1 MGSAFSRSAK
11 APQDNMSHN
20 APSYRPPSPQQP
32 PSTVPQPR
40 NASSDILQLR
50 AAALRSSRARSQ
62 DPRPPA
68 LAEIFGAAPPASTT
82 GMSSQQAPARLERI
96 SKPKPSLADRIGK
109 PNLSPV
115 APDDREEGEI
125 SDDEYEPPGGE
136 GSMLARR
143 IGGTRVTPVQ
153 AAFNGIRSKAMH
165 HIERSSAGAPSSRPG
180 RSTSRFE
187 PAATSLDGVFPRHR
201 VPSLPVHE
209 PSPPPQTPPPPSDTV
224 LPSPRIQTPPL
235 PSTSVDLV
243 PSTPPRSPSLPPRE
257 QVVEAATLPLPLQE
271 ERYPEAKTPP
281 LSPQE
286 EIFEAK
292 TPPLAPNFAP
302 SSLPNSPPG
311 TPPLSP
317 TFEFSD
323 SKETWTRPPTPE
335 FEGAAEEEQGER
347 TWDNEDALLNE
358 EDPLELGSP
367 LAAPAS
373 NAPEE
378 ENDDYMDIIRNLLY
392 EGVDPEVLIARG
404 APPEHVMAVCREI
417 VQGTRERNDF
427 GEQETPDVDY
437 SREASMAYA
446 IEPSE
451 GTVPSSE
458 NMVDDEMLGE
468 SPESEATVEPLAY
481 RVDSA
486 QSSANV
492 ESPRPEAPGSP
503 EPQFPTPMLLP
514 PSQPIVDAVNE
525 VPLESRSSPRLEN
538 LLPPSLPVPD
548 IPPASSSASSGDQ
561 PAQSAQP
568 APSTLPIGLASL
580 PPRPTNNLP
589 PSGSTSQ
596 SPVPSVQL
604 PMPSSPANRQQPSKK
619 KKKKKKGNQ
628 EGARA
633 NAAANAS
640 TGAGPGPSTM
650 SNQAISQANQ
660 TGPSQPPQPSQ
671 PHPHPP
677 PPTKPPKMTKM
688 TKKEKKAA
696 RAQAAAAAAAASTL
710 TSHSGPAGL
719 PPRPAV
725 YPESH
730 HAAAYI
736 QDPYAM
742 YPAHLQ
748 PQMQTH
754 LQHQYQSQ
762 RQPQPDLPLAFQ
774 QPAVFDM
781 NVEVPVAPLV
791 QGQPPPPQTAAPP
804 LPPGSPPADLQTVL
818 SESKRKVLESMRR
831 RKEASVQPS
840 APVTP
845 ALEAP
850 ALTSS
855 RGSTTPAIQSAELH
869 STGMSIGTGGLDRS
883 VQEEAAALE
892 REFLSMHMSGAS
904 IASHADPKSVTQSR
918 SMSMEMDVDVDMEID
933 EPEEGEILVM
943 SPRVSAPAPALT
955 PAPASALP
963 PILSTSAT
971 VPERPASAGGNLPVR
986 RGIKRAHAED
996 LNESRTVSAP
1006 AARPPLAARRLFCAP
1021 LRPHQLKISLDED
1034 SDSGD
1039 SDDEGDDDDEERRR
1053 IEADEKQRK
1062 LEEEIARLKAQIAM
1076 KKRRKLQSGQASGA
1090 VTPTATDTGSNADM
1104 EVQETSTPQDQGNL
1118 NIVKSAVI
1126 QSIGKPKG
1134 EGPVRSSTPADIKQ
1148 LTQELALKEAQKE
1161 AHEEVMQVH
1170 APVAGVTFP
1179 QDSAITESVVA
1190 MPDAENDE
1198 VAFKVGGSNDHTA
1211 ISSASQTS
1219 QPSTLTIEHPTSQ
1232 SQQLSFHTY
1241 KPILSHYPELSR
1253 TLAHLSS
1260 SSSMAASSSSL
1271 DPFLNVDQGLLDSIM
1286 LTNRSQTDPSVT
1298 LCSAEV
1304 GGGKC
1309 ADRNCLALHLNK
1321 TLIPS
1326 DEDLVEYVFESIT
1339 APQGRI
1345 GNADKAKEK
1354 IRIAVK
1360 LAKNSLATVSG
1371 GLERRQDHS
1380 AQPDSNEQ
1388 YKKLLEKVGQ
1398 ILQG

>member
-1 MGSAFSRSAK
+1 M
-11 APQDNMSHN
+11 
-20 APSYRPPSPQQP
+20 
-32 PSTVPQPR
+32 
-40 NASSDILQLR
+40 
-50 AAALRSSRARSQ
+50 
-62 DPRPPA
+62 
-68 LAEIFGAAPPASTT
+68 
-82 GMSSQQAPARLERI
+82 
-96 SKPKPSLADRIGK
+96 
-109 PNLSPV
+109 
-115 APDDREEGEI
+115 
-125 SDDEYEPPGGE
+125 
-136 GSMLARR
+136 
-143 IGGTRVTPVQ
+143 
-153 AAFNGIRSKAMH
+153 
-165 HIERSSAGAPSSRPG
+165 
-180 RSTSRFE
+180 
-187 PAATSLDGVFPRHR
+187 
-201 VPSLPVHE
+201 
-209 PSPPPQTPPPPSDTV
+209 
-224 LPSPRIQTPPL
+224 

-373 NAPEE
+373 SMLFSISLTLESQPDIATDAPEE

-754 LQHQYQSQ
+754 LQHQYQPQ
-762 RQPQPDLPLAFQ
+762 RQLQPDLPLAFQ

-1134 EGPVRSSTPADIKQ
+1134 EGPVRCKSNNLKSNLTVFFFPVLSNSFHAYSLASTPADIKQ

-1179 QDSAITESVVA
+1179 QDSG
-1190 MPDAENDE
+1190 M
-1198 VAFKVGGSNDHTA
+1198 
-1211 ISSASQTS
+1211 
-1219 QPSTLTIEHPTSQ
+1219 
-1232 SQQLSFHTY
+1232 Y
-1241 KPILSHYPELSR
+1241 
-1253 TLAHLSS
+1253 
-1260 SSSMAASSSSL
+1260 
-1271 DPFLNVDQGLLDSIM
+1271 
-1286 LTNRSQTDPSVT
+1286 
-1298 LCSAEV
+1298 
-1304 GGGKC
+1304 
-1309 ADRNCLALHLNK
+1309 
-1321 TLIPS
+1321 
-1326 DEDLVEYVFESIT
+1326 
-1339 APQGRI
+1339 
-1345 GNADKAKEK
+1345 
-1354 IRIAVK
+1354 
-1360 LAKNSLATVSG
+1360 
-1371 GLERRQDHS
+1371 
-1380 AQPDSNEQ
+1380 
-1388 YKKLLEKVGQ
+1388 
-1398 ILQG
+1398 

>member
-1 MGSAFSRSAK
+1 
-11 APQDNMSHN
+11 
-20 APSYRPPSPQQP
+20 
-32 PSTVPQPR
+32 
-40 NASSDILQLR
+40 
-50 AAALRSSRARSQ
+50 
-62 DPRPPA
+62 
-68 LAEIFGAAPPASTT
+68 
-82 GMSSQQAPARLERI
+82 MSSQQAPARLERI

-165 HIERSSAGAPSSRPG
+165 HIERSSASAPSSRPG

-335 FEGAAEEEQGER
+335 FEGAAEEEQEER

-486 QSSANV
+486 QHLSSANV

-754 LQHQYQSQ
+754 LQHQYQPQ

-781 NVEVPVAPLV
+781 NVEVPVAPLA

-869 STGMSIGTGGLDRS
+869 SAGMSIGTGDLDRS

-933 EPEEGEILVM
+933 EPEEGEIFVM

-971 VPERPASAGGNLPVR
+971 LPERPASAGSNLPVR

-1190 MPDAENDE
+1190 MPGAENDE

-1211 ISSASQTS
+1211 VSAASQTS
-1219 QPSTLTIEHPTSQ
+1219 QPPTLTIEHPTSQ